1 MCRHRNA
8 LTSVKCRTMQCIFS
22 STVFLYILLSN
33 VENFPTYT
41 FLSHINVHFPPKFP
55 FWPSKCT
62 TSIKMNNVHQ
72 NVWFVRSVWNVFN
85 MISMAVCT
93 HHCSVFL
100 CNPKNNNKAVFV
112 NFSIVD
118 TDQVCN
124 MNNLK
129 PITIQYFLAFEGR
142 YVRCIRPRG
151 GKCQK
156 KLWHPPPSPPTAL
169 TKPPGILQLSRYSW
183 VRFIC
188 VEQIKEV
195 QRCNAK

>member
-8 LTSVKCRTMQCIFS
+8 LTSVKCRTMQCISS
-22 STVFLYILLSN
+22 STVFLYICTSVN
-33 VENFPTYT
+33 VENFPTYMNIVP
-41 FLSHINVHFPPKFP
+41 HKFP

-62 TSIKMNNVHQ
+62 TSIKMYNAHQ
-72 NVWFVRSVWNVFN
+72 NVWFVRLVWNVFN
-85 MISMAVCT
+85 MISMAVHT
-93 HHCSVFL
+93 HNCSVFL

-156 KLWHPPPSPPTAL
+156 KLWHPTPQRPSPTV
-169 TKPPGILQLSRYSW
+169 W
-183 VRFIC
+183 C
-188 VEQIKEV
+188 V
-195 QRCNAK
+195 